1 MTDSCGPSSHAL
13 LQEGEEV
20 NEERLCSLLQ
30 KLQKENEFAM

>member
-20 NEERLCSLLQ
+20 NEERLQLSA
-30 KLQKENEFAM
+30 KATERE